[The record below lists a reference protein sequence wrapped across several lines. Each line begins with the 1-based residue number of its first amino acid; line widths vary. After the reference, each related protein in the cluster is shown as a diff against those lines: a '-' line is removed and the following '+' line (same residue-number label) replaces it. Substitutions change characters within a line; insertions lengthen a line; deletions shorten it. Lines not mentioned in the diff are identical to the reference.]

1 MVLAV
6 KNRDL
11 TKVMSD
17 FSPRNSVGYVCVF
30 LYGICSL
37 FHIEKHPAGKA
48 EGHSLWKSQ
57 NYRGI
62 LLLSPLGTCES
73 MVWLFS
79 DGVVLSANAS
89 EGSAVRIDETTRAL
103 TASALQVNST
113 DAPLCRSAVSKAAK
127 FNWYLWKAA
136 KMSHCLCSKS
146 GSFKL
151 VSGDSKGPQCK
162 SLEKNCKKQKTITI
176 NK

>member
-11 TKVMSD
+11 TKVMID
-17 FSPRNSVGYVCVF
+17 FSPRNSVSYICVF

-37 FHIEKHPAGKA
+37 FHTEKHPAGKA

-62 LLLSPLGTCES
+62 PLLSPLGTCER

-79 DGVVLSANAS
+79 NGVVLSANAS
-89 EGSAVRIDETTRAL
+89 EGPAVRIDETTRAL
-103 TASALQVNST
+103 TASTLQVNST
-113 DAPLCRSAVSKAAK
+113 DAPVCRSIAGT

-146 GSFKL
+146 GGFKL
-151 VSGDSKGPQCK
+151 VSGDS
-162 SLEKNCKKQKTITI
+162 
-176 NK
+176 

>member
-11 TKVMSD
+11 TKVMID
-17 FSPRNSVGYVCVF
+17 FSPRNSVGYICVF

-37 FHIEKHPAGKA
+37 FHTEKHPAGKA

-62 LLLSPLGTCES
+62 PLLSPLGTCER

-79 DGVVLSANAS
+79 NGVVLSANAS
-89 EGSAVRIDETTRAL
+89 EGPAVRIDETTRAL
-103 TASALQVNST
+103 TASTLQVNPT
-113 DAPLCRSAVSKAAK
+113 DAPLCRSVENLIGTCEKQQKWAIVYALNQEVS
-127 FNWYLWKAA
+127 N
-136 KMSHCLCSKS
+136 
-146 GSFKL
+146 
-151 VSGDSKGPQCK
+151 SKGATVQK
-162 SLEKNCKKQKTITI
+162 SREKL
-176 NK
+176 